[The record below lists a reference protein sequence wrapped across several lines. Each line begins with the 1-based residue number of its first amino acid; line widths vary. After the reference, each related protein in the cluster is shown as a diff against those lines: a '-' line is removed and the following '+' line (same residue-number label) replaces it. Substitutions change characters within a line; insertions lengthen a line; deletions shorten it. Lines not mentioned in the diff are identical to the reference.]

1 MGPNRRSLANGSE
14 RWLILA
20 VLFLARTVMGM
31 QFQAVAALSSFVMA
45 DLAIDYARLGW
56 LIGLYLLP
64 GIAIAYPGGLLGQRF
79 GDKRVA
85 VLGMAL
91 MVAGGAAT
99 AITDDFAIV
108 AAGRL
113 VGGSG
118 AVLLNVL
125 LTKMTT
131 DWFIGREIGTAL
143 ALLVSSWPIGIGVA
157 LVILPW
163 LAVHASPAAAFASTA
178 AAAAAILLL
187 MALIYRAPPAAAPL
201 PAPAPADD
209 KASARLSGAELGLAS
224 LAGGVW
230 MLFNVGYILVVSF
243 GPALLTSRGLSAQAA
258 GLLTSLVSWAVIVTI
273 PLGGVVI
280 DRVGHASALMTASF
294 GLLAL
299 AIALVPA
306 APSLALMTFVGAVA
320 GLPCGAMMVLP
331 GEVLRP
337 QHRAAGMG
345 VFYTWY
351 YVGMALLV
359 PAAGM
364 LRDASGS
371 AGAPLWFAAALVI
384 AAMAAL
390 AVFRIL
396 QRRAR
401 SAADAL
407 QQPRTS

>member
-1 MGPNRRSLANGSE
+1 MNPNDRVSAIGGE

-20 VLFLARTVMGM
+20 VLFLARTVMGL
-31 QFQAVAALSSFVMA
+31 QFQAVATLSSYVMA
-45 DLAIDYARLGW
+45 DLGIDYARLGW

-64 GIAIAYPGGLLGQRF
+64 GIMIAYPGGMLGQRF
-79 GDKRVA
+79 GDKRIAIV
-85 VLGMAL
+85 GMAL
-91 MVAGGAAT
+91 MAAGGVAT
-99 AITDDFAIV
+99 AVTDDFAIV

-113 VGGSG
+113 VSGGG

-143 ALLVSSWPIGIGVA
+143 AVLVMSWPIGIGVA

-163 LAVHASPAAAFASTA
+163 LAAQASPAAAFASTA
-178 AAAAAILLL
+178 AAAAAVLILIALL
-187 MALIYRAPPAAAPL
+187 YRAPPIAAAAP
-201 PAPAPADD
+201 APPGDNGRP
-209 KASARLSGAELGLAS
+209 RLSRNEIVLAS

-258 GLLTSLVSWAVIVTI
+258 GLVTSLISWTVIVTI
-273 PLGGVVI
+273 PLGGLLI
-280 DRVGHASALMTASF
+280 DRAGHASALMVASF
-294 GLLAL
+294 ILLAL

-306 APSLALMTFVGAVA
+306 APSLALMTLVGAIA

-337 QHRAAGMG
+337 HNRSAGMG

-359 PAAGM
+359 PVAGE

-371 AGAPLWFAAALVI
+371 PGAPLWFAAALVI
-384 AAMAAL
+384 AAMAVL
-390 AVFRIL
+390 VLFRVL
-396 QRRAR
+396 QRRA
-401 SAADAL
+401 L
-407 QQPRTS
+407 PRASGV